1 MVIDQNAVVT
11 LEAKLKDSDGN
22 ALGSESETMVY
33 LHGGHGGIF
42 PLVEQGLAGKQLGD
56 EFFISLQPEDAFGEY
71 DEELIRVEPQ
81 SVFPANVAIGM
92 QFEGVPPGEEDD
104 RWIVYTVTDIADG
117 QVVIDGNHPLAGER
131 LLFSC
136 IVKDIRP
143 ATAEELSHGH
153 VHGVHGAHH

>member
-1 MVIDQNAVVT
+1 MVIEQNAVVT

-22 ALGSESETMVY
+22 ALGNESETMVY
-33 LHGGHGGIF
+33 LHGDHGGIF
-42 PLVEQGLAGKQLGD
+42 PRVEQGLTRKQVGD
-56 EFFISLQPEDAFGEY
+56 EFSISLQPEDAFGEY
-71 DEELIRVEPQ
+71 DEALIRVEPQ
-81 SVFPANVAIGM
+81 TVFPANVAVGM

-136 IVKDIRP
+136 VVKDIRA

-153 VHGVHGAHH
+153 VHGANGVHH

>member
-1 MVIDQNAVVT
+1 MVIDQNVVVT
-11 LEAKLKDSDGN
+11 LEANLKDSDGN
-22 ALGSESETMVY
+22 AVGNAAETMVY
-33 LHGGHGGIF
+33 LHGDHGGIF
-42 PLVEQGLAGKQLGD
+42 PLVEQGLKGKRAGEQ
-56 EFFISLQPEDAFGEY
+56 FSISLQPEDAFGEY

-81 SVFPANVAIGM
+81 SVFPANVAVGT

-136 IVKDIRP
+136 VVKEVRA
-143 ATAEELSHGH
+143 ATADELAHGH
-153 VHGVHGAHH
+153 VHGAHGAHH

>member
-1 MVIDQNAVVT
+1 MVIEQNTVVT
-11 LEAKLKDSDGN
+11 LEAHFKDSDGN
-22 ALGSESETMVY
+22 ALGSAAETMVY

-42 PLVEQGLAGKQLGD
+42 PLVEQGLSGKRTGE
-56 EFFISLQPEDAFGEY
+56 EFFISLEPEDAFGEY
-71 DEELIRVEPQ
+71 DEDLIRIEPQ
-81 SVFPANVAIGM
+81 SALPANVAVGM
-92 QFEGVPPGEEDD
+92 QFEGVPQGEEDD

-136 IVKDIRP
+136 VVKDVRA

-153 VHGVHGAHH
+153 VHGPHGAHH

>member
-1 MVIDQNAVVT
+1 MVIEQDAVVT

-22 ALGSESETMVY
+22 ALGNESETMVY
-33 LHGGHGGIF
+33 LHGDHGGIF
-42 PLVEQGLAGKQLGD
+42 PRVEQGLTRKQVGD
-56 EFFISLQPEDAFGEY
+56 EFSISLQPEDAFGEY
-71 DEELIRVEPQ
+71 DEALIRVEPQ
-81 SVFPANVAIGM
+81 TVFPANVAVGM

-136 IVKDIRP
+136 VVKDIRA

-153 VHGVHGAHH
+153 VHGANGVHH

>member
-1 MVIDQNAVVT
+1 MVIDQNVVVT
-11 LEAKLKDSDGN
+11 LEANLKDSDGN
-22 ALGSESETMVY
+22 AVGDEAETMVY

-42 PLVEQGLAGKQLGD
+42 PLVEQGLNGKQVGE

-71 DEELIRVEPQ
+71 DEALIRVEPQ
-81 SVFPANVAIGM
+81 SVFPANITVGM

-136 IVKDIRP
+136 VVKDVRA
-143 ATAEELSHGH
+143 ATAEELAHGH
-153 VHGVHGAHH
+153 VHGAHGVHH